1 MIISKEAHLS
11 RLTFL
16 FQFYWE
22 LLLEEKQLIK
32 TDKEL
37 ARILKVAY
45 NNKKTPEQEHYENE
59 LVKITEQIYKL
70 MGRQ

>member
-22 LLLEEKQLIK
+22 LLLDEKAQVE

-37 ARILKVAY
+37 ARILKIGY
-45 NNKKTPEQEHYENE
+45 DNRKTPEQEHYEE
-59 LVKITEQIYKL
+59 KLVLITEQLYKL

>member
-22 LLLEEKQLIK
+22 LLLDEKAQIE

-37 ARILKVAY
+37 ARILKVGY
-45 NNKKTPEQEHYENE
+45 DNKKTPEQEHYEE
-59 LVKITEQIYKL
+59 KLVLITEQLYKL

>member
-22 LLLEEKQLIK
+22 LLLEEKAQVE

-37 ARILKVAY
+37 ARIFKVSY
-45 NNKKTPEQEHYENE
+45 DNRKTPEQELYEE
-59 LVKITEQIYKL
+59 KLVLITEQLYKL

>member
-22 LLLEEKQLIK
+22 LLLDEKAQIE

-37 ARILKVAY
+37 ARILKVGY
-45 NNKKTPEQEHYENE
+45 DNRKTPEQEHYEE
-59 LVKITEQIYKL
+59 QLVLITEQLYKL

>member
-59 LVKITEQIYKL
+59 LVKITEQLYKL

>member
-22 LLLEEKQLIK
+22 LLLEEKAQVE

-37 ARILKVAY
+37 ARILKVSY
-45 NNKKTPEQEHYENE
+45 NNRKTPEQELYEE
-59 LVKITEQIYKL
+59 KLVLITEQLYKL

>member
-59 LVKITEQIYKL
+59 LVKITEQLYKL
-70 MGRQ
+70 MGKQ

>member
-22 LLLEEKQLIK
+22 LLLDEKAQVE

-37 ARILKVAY
+37 ARILKVGY
-45 NNKKTPEQEHYENE
+45 DNRKTPEQELYEE
-59 LVKITEQIYKL
+59 KLVLITEQLYKL